1 MEWIIDVKK
10 FNRYSVAVLIC
21 VLSLGLLVS
30 QIYGVLVNPYQRYA
44 QANGLQAP
52 EDFYKELDDRYKVD
66 GHSIKFI
73 DFVSHRLGAS
83 VKYEWSI
90 AEEMMPFQ
98 ENWLLYALR
107 IFDPL
112 IAKFLLRDSEI
123 KVFGHVELVNYEHAL
138 RRGYGVCSQLAL
150 AFSDLLQR
158 RYHFDAHLAGLNGHV
173 TVQIYGVDGVDIV
186 FDPSYGVWAIG
197 NVKQPQ
203 VLPTVFLEAVEN
215 TKGAYLSPDDN
226 YISPVSGW
234 GPYSSNSFYK
244 QYALLWFV
252 YLSYFLKWLI
262 PIFGLL
268 LSTRRLGLL
277 GNVWKVNTR

>member
-1 MEWIIDVKK
+1 VKK
-10 FNRYSVAVLIC
+10 FNKYPVAVLVCI
-21 VLSLGLLVS
+21 LSLGLLFS
-30 QIYGVLVNPYQRYA
+30 QIYGVLANPYQRYA
-44 QANGLQAP
+44 QANGIQAP
-52 EDFYKELDDRYKVD
+52 EDFYKELDERYKAD
-66 GHSIKFI
+66 GRSLKFI

-83 VKYEWSI
+83 VKYEWSM

-112 IAKFLLRDSEI
+112 ISRFLLRDSEI
-123 KVFGHVELVNYEHAL
+123 KVFGHVELVNYEHAF

-150 AFSDLLQR
+150 ALSDLLQR

-173 TVQIYGVDGVDIV
+173 TVQIYGVDGSDIV

-203 VLPTVFLEAVEN
+203 ALPTVFLAAVKD
-215 TKGAYLSPDDN
+215 TKAAYVSAADN

-234 GPYSSNSFYK
+234 GPYSSRSFYK

-268 LSTRRLGLL
+268 FSLRRLGPLF
-277 GNVWKVNTR
+277 NVRRIYSR